1 METRV
6 CSKCGKKKDLT
17 KDNLKVVKSAQTCKK
32 HFSGSCKECY
42 YKQTNEA
49 RRKRKKAKAEE
60 RRKPGYKTTE
70 TRHCKKCNK
79 TKSILEFSP
88 SVYYC
93 KPCMS
98 AYAKERYG
106 KIKSERQSQYEK
118 ENKTG
123 LRICKICNTEKKLIF
138 H

>member
-49 RRKRKKAKAEE
+49 RRKREAKHFHF
-60 RRKPGYKTTE
+60 R
-70 TRHCKKCNK
+70 
-79 TKSILEFSP
+79 LQL
-88 SVYYC
+88 
-93 KPCMS
+93 
-98 AYAKERYG
+98 AY
-106 KIKSERQSQYEK
+106 
-118 ENKTG
+118 
-123 LRICKICNTEKKLIF
+123 L
-138 H
+138 